1 LFGELRTRYR
11 PSVYWRLRVYHI
23 FTGRWRCP
31 HIAKSRDRRCLGL
44 LCSKEWVAVIP
55 TKGPAH
61 PASMHE
67 EGTTAG
73 SRPSWSLQ
81 SIPPQ
86 QKHER
91 LGTGSHRSLSAETQY
106 KACGHEPHRPTG
118 QAWAS
123 TVSTTSVIGD
133 VGNVE
138 CALMS
143 V

>member
-1 LFGELRTRYR
+1 MGRRDSDER
-11 PSVYWRLRVYHI
+11 PSSSCVEEAYEV
-23 FTGRWRCP
+23 
-31 HIAKSRDRRCLGL
+31 DD
-44 LCSKEWVAVIP
+44 
-55 TKGPAH
+55 
-61 PASMHE
+61 SMHE

-91 LGTGSHRSLSAETQY
+91 LGTGSHRSLSAETQC